1 MRLTDRREKEMEDF
15 EEIYR
20 TYFTAVWRYTL
31 KLTHNESLAEEITA
45 ETFFRAMQALSSF
58 RQQSSLQSWLCAIA
72 RNIWLDQVRRNRKFT
87 DISDTG
93 MMRIPDPVNTPEQTR
108 RRQQVQEV
116 LEAAG
121 KLREP
126 YRTVFLL
133 RYVDSQSFKEIASRY
148 GKSEN
153 WACVTAHRAKEMVR
167 KETEQDEE

>member
-1 MRLTDRREKEMEDF
+1 MEDF

-45 ETFFRAMQALSSF
+45 ETFFRAMRAMSSF
-58 RQQSSLQSWLCAIA
+58 RHQSSLHSWLCAIA
-72 RNIWLDQVRRNRKFT
+72 RNIWLDQVRQNKKFA

-93 MMRIPDPVNTPEQTR
+93 MMRIPDPVNSPEQAER
-108 RRQQVQEV
+108 RRQVQEV

-133 RYVDSQSFKEIASRY
+133 RYVDNESFRDIAARY
-148 GKSEN
+148 EKSEN